1 MENKSLEGGNPKMTL
16 PVEQKLPFL
25 GWIHGV
31 NQDNNSW
38 HIRDFDIKIAELI
51 DAAID
56 GRVSKILLSVPSR
69 HGKSTLISKY
79 LASYF
84 LSYYPNDHVILS
96 AYSQSLASQFGG
108 QVKDII
114 NYYGESLSPYHVRLS
129 TDSHAKNKFNLAGY
143 DGQMIAVGA
152 NGSLMGFGAGLFIVD
167 DPIKNVADADSETK
181 QNNLREWFNGV
192 VRSRLEK
199 RTNGRPPIIIVIA
212 QRLHLKDLHGII
224 KESSPYIDGMEAFNI
239 LDNGGTIPFNT
250 WVDLNIPAICT
261 DPTNDILGRKPGE
274 VLWPYQRDYEWLMNE
289 KKEIGSY
296 LFNAIYQGRPQE
308 RDGNIFRREWFMN
321 TDTNEIYRQLGPDE
335 YPYDLPHMRYWDF
348 GASGKKGDATSGAL
362 TGWDGTNL
370 YIQNINSGKY
380 TASQVLNTFETT
392 ALKDGTSVKIRI
404 EQEPGAGSKLL
415 INQFR
420 RNPTFKH
427 YNIRGDK
434 VKLKKNV
441 RSFNLEALAE
451 AGRIYWLGGEW
462 NIDIIDHLVS
472 FTGQDGKPDD
482 ITDSLTGSCNIW
494 RRPKRKIN
502 V

>member
-1 MENKSLEGGNPKMTL
+1 MT
-16 PVEQKLPFL
+16 VETELPFI
-25 GWIHGV
+25 GWLYGV
-31 NQDNNSW
+31 NQDNSIW
-38 HIRDFDIKIAELI
+38 HIRDFDIEIARLI
-51 DAAID
+51 DYAID
-56 GRVSKILLSVPSR
+56 GKVSKILLSVPSR
-69 HGKSTLISKY
+69 HGKSTLISKN

-114 NYYGESLSPYHVRLS
+114 NHYGETLSPYHVKLS
-129 TDSHAKNKFNLAGY
+129 TDSHAKNKFNLQGY

-167 DPIKNVADADSETK
+167 DPIKNVADADSQVK
-181 QNNLREWFNGV
+181 QDNLREWFNGV
-192 VRSRLEK
+192 ARSRLE
-199 RTNGRPPIIIVIA
+199 RRRNGRPPITIVIA

-224 KESSPYIDGMEAFNI
+224 KESSPYINGKEAFDI

-261 DPTNDILGRKPGE
+261 NPEEDILGRKYGE
-274 VLWPYQRDYEWLMNE
+274 VLWAHQRDYDWLMNE

-296 LFNAIYQGRPQE
+296 LFNAIYQGEPTE
-308 RDGNIFRREWFMN
+308 RDGNIFKREWFMN
-321 TDTNEIYRQLGPDE
+321 TETNEIYRQLDE
-335 YPYDLPHMRYWDF
+335 IPSDLPRMRYWDF
-348 GASGKKGDATSGAL
+348 GASGKKGDATAGAL
-362 TGWDGTNL
+362 TAWDGTHL
-370 YIQNINSGKY
+370 YILDINTGKY
-380 TASQVLNTFETT
+380 SASQVLATFEKT
-392 ALKDGTSVKIRI
+392 AIKDGQDTKIRI

-420 RNPTFKH
+420 HNKEFRR

-451 AGRIYWLGGEW
+451 AGRIYWLKGDW
-462 NIDIIDHLVS
+462 NMSIIDHLVS

-482 ITDSLTGSCNIW
+482 ITDSLTGSCNLW

>member
-1 MENKSLEGGNPKMTL
+1 MTL
-16 PVEQKLPFL
+16 TVEQKLPFI
-25 GWIHGV
+25 GWLYGV

-38 HIRDFDIKIAELI
+38 HIRDFDIKIAQLI

-56 GRVSKILLSVPSR
+56 GRVSKIMLSVPSR

-114 NYYGESLSPYHVRLS
+114 NYYGQTLSPYNVRLS
-129 TDSHAKNKFNLAGY
+129 ADSHAKNKFNLQGY
-143 DGQMIAVGA
+143 DGQMIATGA

-167 DPIKNVADADSETK
+167 DPIKNVADADSTTK
-181 QNNLREWFNGV
+181 QDNLREWFNGV

-199 RTNGRPPIIIVIA
+199 RANGRPPIIIVIA

-224 KESSPYIDGMEAFNI
+224 KENSPYIDGIEAFTI
-239 LDNGGTIPFNT
+239 LDNGGAIPFNT

-261 DPTNDILGRKPGE
+261 DTSTDILNRETGQ

-308 RDGNIFRREWFMN
+308 RDGNIFKREWFMN
-321 TDTNEIYRQLGPDE
+321 TETDEIYRQIDE
-335 YPYDLPHMRYWDF
+335 IPTHLEMMRYWDF
-348 GASGKKGDATSGAL
+348 GASGKQGDATAGAL
-362 TGWDGTNL
+362 TSWDGTNL
-370 YIQNINSGKY
+370 YILDINTGKY
-380 TASQVLNTFETT
+380 TANQVLANFERT
-392 ALKDGTSVKIRI
+392 AMKDGKEVKIRI

-420 RNPTFKH
+420 RNPTFKKF
-427 YNIRGDK
+427 NIRGDK

-451 AGRIYWLGGEW
+451 AGRIYWLKGSW
-462 NIDIIDHLVS
+462 NIDIIDHLVA

-482 ITDSLTGSCNIW
+482 ITDSLTGSANIW
-494 RRPKRKIN
+494 RRPKPKIN

>member
-1 MENKSLEGGNPKMTL
+1 MTTTI
-16 PVEQKLPFL
+16 EQKLPFI
-25 GWIHGV
+25 GWLYGV
-31 NQDNNSW
+31 NQHNNNW
-38 HIRDFDIKIAELI
+38 HIRDFDIEIARLI

-69 HGKSTLISKY
+69 HGKSTLISKL

-96 AYSQSLASQFGG
+96 AYSQNLASQFGG

-114 NYYGESLSPYHVRLS
+114 NYYGETLSPYNVKLS
-129 TDSHAKNKFNLAGY
+129 TDSHAKNKFNLQGY

-167 DPIKNVADADSETK
+167 DPIKNIADADSEVK
-181 QNNLREWFNGV
+181 QQNLREWFNGV
-192 VRSRLEK
+192 VRSRLE
-199 RTNGRPPIIIVIA
+199 RRSNGRPPIIIVIA
-212 QRLHLKDLHGII
+212 QRLHIKDLHGII
-224 KESSPYIDGMEAFNI
+224 KENSPYINGKEAFEI

-261 DPTNDILGRKPGE
+261 NAEQDILNRKVGD
-274 VLWPYQRDYEWLMNE
+274 VLWPYQRNYEWLMNE

-296 LFNAIYQGRPQE
+296 LFNAIYQGEPTE
-308 RDGNIFRREWFMN
+308 RDGNIFKREWFMN
-321 TDTNEIYRQLGPDE
+321 TETNEIYRQVDYVPE
-335 YPYDLPHMRYWDF
+335 DLPRMRYWDF
-348 GASGKKGDATSGAL
+348 GASGKKGDATAGAL
-362 TGWDGTNL
+362 TAWDGNNF
-370 YIQNINSGKY
+370 YILDINTGKY
-380 TASQVLNTFETT
+380 SASQVLSTFERT
-392 ALKDGTSVKIRI
+392 ALKDGVDTKIRI

-420 RNPTFKH
+420 RNPTFKK

-451 AGRIYWLGGEW
+451 AGRVYWLRGDW
-462 NIDIIDHLVS
+462 NQKIIDHLVS

-494 RRPKRKIN
+494 KKPRKK
-502 V
+502 VYA

>member
-1 MENKSLEGGNPKMTL
+1 MT
-16 PVEQKLPFL
+16 VETELPFI
-25 GWIHGV
+25 GWCYGI
-31 NQDNNSW
+31 NQNTPSW
-38 HIRDFDIKIAELI
+38 QVRDFDLKIMDLI
-51 DAAID
+51 DWAID
-56 GRVSKILLSVPSR
+56 GKVSKILLSVPSR

-114 NYYGESLSPYHVRLS
+114 NYYGESLSPYHVKLS
-129 TDSHAKNKFNLAGY
+129 TDSHAKNKFNLEGY

-167 DPIKNVADADSETK
+167 DPIKNVADADSEVK
-181 QNNLREWFNGV
+181 QQNLREWFNGV
-192 VRSRLEK
+192 VRSRLE
-199 RTNGRPPIIIVIA
+199 RRSNGRPPIIIVIA

-224 KESSPYIDGMEAFNI
+224 KENSPYIDGKEAFYI
-239 LDNGGTIPFNT
+239 LENGGEIPFNT

-261 DPTNDILGRKPGE
+261 NSEEDILDRRVGE

-308 RDGNIFRREWFMN
+308 RDGNIFKREWFMN
-321 TDTNEIYRQLGPDE
+321 TETNEIYRQLDKIPE
-335 YPYDLPHMRYWDF
+335 DLPRMRYWDF
-348 GASGKKGDATSGAL
+348 GASGKKGDATAGAL
-362 TGWDGTNL
+362 TAWDGTNL
-370 YIQNINSGKY
+370 YILNINTGKY
-380 TASQVLNTFETT
+380 SASQVLATFEKT
-392 ALKDGTSVKIRI
+392 ALRDGKEVKIRI

-420 RNPTFKH
+420 RNPKFKK

-434 VKLKKNV
+434 VKLKKTV

-451 AGRIYWLGGEW
+451 AGRIYWLKGNW

-494 RRPKRKIN
+494 RRPRRKIN

>member
-1 MENKSLEGGNPKMTL
+1 MTL
-16 PVEQKLPFL
+16 SVERKLPFI
-25 GWIHGV
+25 GWLYGV
-31 NQDNNSW
+31 NQDNSNW
-38 HIRDFDIKIAELI
+38 HIRDFDIEIARLI
-51 DAAID
+51 DYAID
-56 GRVSKILLSVPSR
+56 GKVSKILLSVPSR

-84 LSYYPNDHVILS
+84 LSYYPNDQVILS

-114 NYYGESLSPYHVRLS
+114 NYYGQTLSPYHVRLS
-129 TDSHAKNKFNLAGY
+129 TDSHAKNKFNLQGY
-143 DGQMIAVGA
+143 NGQMIAVGA

-167 DPIKNVADADSETK
+167 DPIKNVADADSEVK

-192 VRSRLEK
+192 ARSRLER

-224 KESSPYIDGMEAFNI
+224 KENSPYIDGKEAFNI

-261 DPTNDILGRKPGE
+261 DASKDILGRKVGD
-274 VLWPYQRDYEWLMNE
+274 VLWPYQRNYEWLMNE

-296 LFNAIYQGRPQE
+296 LFNAIYQGEPTE
-308 RDGNIFRREWFMN
+308 RDGNIFKREWFMN
-321 TDTNEIYRQLGPDE
+321 TDTNEIYRQLDEIPD
-335 YPYDLPHMRYWDF
+335 DLPRMRYWDF
-348 GASGKKGDATSGAL
+348 GASGKKGDATAGAL
-362 TGWDGTNL
+362 TAWGGENL
-370 YIQNINSGKY
+370 YIIDINTGKY
-380 TASQVLNTFETT
+380 SASQVLSTFERT
-392 ALKDGTSVKIRI
+392 ALHDGVDTRIRI

-420 RNPTFKH
+420 KNPNFKR

-434 VKLKKNV
+434 VKIKKNL
-441 RSFNLEALAE
+441 RSFNLESLAE
-451 AGRIYWLGGEW
+451 AGRIYWLKGDW
-462 NIDIIDHLVS
+462 NIQIIDHLVS

-482 ITDSLTGSCNIW
+482 ITDSLTGSCNVW
-494 RRPKRKIN
+494 RKPRKKVN
-502 V
+502 A

>member
-1 MENKSLEGGNPKMTL
+1 MTL
-16 PVEQKLPFL
+16 SIEHKLPFI
-25 GWIHGV
+25 GWLYGV

-38 HIRDFDIKIAELI
+38 HIRDFDIKIAQLI

-69 HGKSTLISKY
+69 HGKSTLISKF

-84 LSYYPNDHVILS
+84 LSYYPNDQVILS

-114 NYYGESLSPYHVRLS
+114 NYYGETLSPYNVRLS
-129 TDSHAKNKFNLAGY
+129 TDSHAKNKFKLQGY

-224 KESSPYIDGMEAFNI
+224 KENSPYIDGKEAFNI
-239 LDNGGTIPFNT
+239 LENGGRIPFNT

-261 DPTNDILGRKPGE
+261 NPEEDILDRNYNE
-274 VLWPYQRDYEWLMNE
+274 VLWPYQRNYEWLMNE

-296 LFNAIYQGRPQE
+296 LFNAIYQGQPQE
-308 RDGNIFRREWFMN
+308 RDGNIFKRGWFMN
-321 TDTNEIYRQLGPDE
+321 TDTNEIYRQLDE
-335 YPYDLPHMRYWDF
+335 IPEDLPRMRYWDF
-348 GASGKKGDATSGAL
+348 GASGTKGDATAGAL
-362 TGWDGTNL
+362 TAWDGTNL
-370 YIQNINSGKY
+370 YILDINTGKY
-380 TASQVLNTFETT
+380 SASQVLTNFEKT
-392 ALKDGTSVKIRI
+392 ALHDGKEVKIRI

-427 YNIRGDK
+427 FNIRGDK
-434 VKLKKNV
+434 VRIKKNV

-451 AGRIYWLGGEW
+451 SGSIYWLKRPW
-462 NIDIIDHLVS
+462 NMDIIDHLVS
-472 FTGQDGKPDD
+472 FTGADGRPDD

-494 RRPKRKIN
+494 RRPKPKIN

>member
-1 MENKSLEGGNPKMTL
+1 MTT
-16 PVEQKLPFL
+16 VEQKLPFL
-25 GWIHGV
+25 GWLYGV
-31 NQDNNSW
+31 NQDNNTW
-38 HIRDFDIKIAELI
+38 HIRDFDIEIARLI

-84 LSYYPNDHVILS
+84 LAYYPNDHVILS
-96 AYSQSLASQFGG
+96 AYSQNLASQFGG

-114 NYYGESLSPYHVRLS
+114 NYYGETLSPYKVKLS
-129 TDSHAKNKFNLAGY
+129 TDSHAKNKFNLQGY

-152 NGSLMGFGAGLFIVD
+152 SGSLMGFGAGLFIVD

-181 QNNLREWFNGV
+181 QQNLREWFNGV
-192 VRSRLEK
+192 VRSRLE
-199 RTNGRPPIIIVIA
+199 RRSNGRPPIIIVIA

-224 KESSPYIDGMEAFNI
+224 KENSPYIDGVEAFEI

-261 DPTNDILGRKPGE
+261 DPTKDVLDRKPGE

-296 LFNAIYQGRPQE
+296 LFNAIYQGQPQE
-308 RDGNIFRREWFMN
+308 RDGNIFKREWFMN
-321 TDTNEIYRQLGPDE
+321 TETNEIYRQLDTIPE
-335 YPYDLPHMRYWDF
+335 DLPKMRYWDF
-348 GASGKKGDATSGAL
+348 GASGKKGDATAGAL
-362 TGWDGTNL
+362 TAWDGTNF
-370 YIQNINSGKY
+370 YILDINSGKY
-380 TASQVLNTFETT
+380 SASQVLSNFERT
-392 ALKDGTSVKIRI
+392 ALKDGLDVKIRI

-420 RNPTFKH
+420 RNPTFKQ
-427 YNIRGDK
+427 YSIRGDK

-451 AGRIYWLGGEW
+451 AGNVYWLKGAW

-472 FTGQDGKPDD
+472 FTGADGKPDD
-482 ITDSLTGSCNIW
+482 ITDSLTGSCNVW
-494 RRPKRKIN
+494 RRNKNKIIA
-502 V
+502 

>member
-1 MENKSLEGGNPKMTL
+1 MTL
-16 PVEQKLPFL
+16 TIEEKLPFI
-25 GWIHGV
+25 GWMYGV
-31 NQDNNSW
+31 NQHNNNW
-38 HIRDFDIKIAELI
+38 HIRDFDIKIAQLI

-56 GRVSKILLSVPSR
+56 GRVSKILLSIPSR
-69 HGKSTLISKY
+69 HGKSTLISKL

-114 NYYGESLSPYHVRLS
+114 NYYGETLSPYNVRLS
-129 TDSHAKNKFNLAGY
+129 ADSHAKNKFNLQNY

-224 KESSPYIDGMEAFNI
+224 KESSPTIDGVEAFNI

-261 DPTNDILGRKPGE
+261 DPDKDILDRKPGE

-296 LFNAIYQGRPQE
+296 LFNAIYQGEPTE
-308 RDGNIFRREWFMN
+308 RDGNIFKREWFMN
-321 TDTNEIYRQLGPDE
+321 TDTNEIYRQLEHIPE
-335 YPYDLPHMRYWDF
+335 DLPRMRYWDF
-348 GASGKKGDATSGAL
+348 GASGKKGDATAGAL
-362 TGWDGTNL
+362 TAYDGNNF
-370 YIQNINSGKY
+370 YILDINSGKY
-380 TASQVLNTFETT
+380 SASQVLSNFERT
-392 ALKDGTSVKIRI
+392 ALKDGKDVKIRI
-404 EQEPGAGSKLL
+404 EQVPGAGSKLL

-420 RNPTFKH
+420 KNPAFKQ
-427 YNIRGDK
+427 YSIRGDK
-434 VKLKKNV
+434 VKLKKNI

-451 AGRIYWLGGEW
+451 AGRVFWLKAPW
-462 NIDIIDHLVS
+462 NIEIIDHLVS

-494 RRPKRKIN
+494 RRNRTKIN
-502 V
+502 A